1 MTTQPPNTPLNADDN
16 PSKSTPFNKLK
27 ESTDDKDS

>member
-1 MTTQPPNTPLNADDN
+1 MTTDNTSLNADDN

-27 ESTDDKDS
+27 ERDDETE